1 MTDVGA
7 MVRTHRRRLF
17 KSRQQAAEVLS
28 ITREGLRR
36 IEVNLNLPSADV
48 LNLIISK
55 WGLDLAEAEMLR
67 RAVFMQ
73 RQLRDGY
80 VQPTT
85 IDPLGDD
92 VESLIHSTLG
102 EIVREMKQV
111 LKRTSNE
118 EEVLLELHTVCERCL
133 RASFR

>member
-7 MVRTHRRRLF
+7 MVRTHRKRLF

-28 ITREGLRR
+28 ITREGLRL
-36 IEVNLNLPSADV
+36 IEINRNLPSAEV
-48 LNLIISK
+48 INLIISK
-55 WGLDLAEAEMLR
+55 WGLDVAEAEALR
-67 RAVFMQ
+67 RSVFMQ

-80 VQPTT
+80 MQPTA

-92 VESLIHSTLG
+92 VESLIYSTVG
-102 EIVREMKQV
+102 EIVREMEQV
-111 LKRTSNE
+111 LLSDADLEGALK
-118 EEVLLELHTVCERCL
+118 ELHDICERCL

>member
-7 MVRTHRRRLF
+7 MVRTHRKRRF
-17 KSRQQAAEVLS
+17 KSRQQAAEALS

-80 VQPTT
+80 VQSTT
-85 IDPLGDD
+85 IDPLRDD

-111 LKRTSNE
+111 LKRTSNK